1 MAEIAVILLAAGESR
16 RMGATNKLLLPVD
29 GEPLVRRT
37 ARILVSLAS
46 VRVTAVLGHDA
57 KEVASAL
64 SGLDVMLTVNSDF
77 AKGQRSSVHHGI
89 IHAGEADSYMVVP
102 ADLPRLTSANCYALI
117 ASHAAAPNGAVT
129 VPSRRGQDG
138 PERGNPIMLSSI
150 ARDAVAAGG
159 IKLGCRGLL
168 DRQPNLI
175 HTHTTLSDGFFVDID
190 TPDTYIAQTGS
201 PLPAPTTSW
210 PRHLHPTE

>member
-1 MAEIAVILLAAGESR
+1 MTEIAVILLAAGESR

-102 ADLPRLTSANCYALI
+102 ADLPRLT
-117 ASHAAAPNGAVT
+117 
-129 VPSRRGQDG
+129 
-138 PERGNPIMLSSI
+138 
-150 ARDAVAAGG
+150 
-159 IKLGCRGLL
+159 
-168 DRQPNLI
+168 
-175 HTHTTLSDGFFVDID
+175 
-190 TPDTYIAQTGS
+190 
-201 PLPAPTTSW
+201 
-210 PRHLHPTE
+210 